1 MDKTRRAVLYA
12 ILAAALYAIN
22 IPISKILL
30 LQVPPTMMAA
40 LLYLGAG
47 LGLFI
52 CGLFSK
58 KSAENEPL
66 TKHELPYT
74 LAMIFL
80 DILAPIFLMLGVK
93 LTSPANASLLNNF
106 EIVATSM
113 IAFLVFKETMSKK
126 LSAAII
132 LVTLAR
138 AALSFEGFD
147 SFDFN
152 KGSIYVLAAASCWGL
167 ENNCTRMLSSKSSIQ
182 ITTVKGIFSGL
193 GSLVIALVVG
203 EEIPGV
209 GWLIPVMLLGFVAY
223 GLSINFYIKAQKYL
237 GAAKTSAYYSI
248 APFLGAAFGMLLFRE
263 IPGPQ
268 FFVGLII
275 MAAAT
280 VLLGKDSLA

>member
-30 LQVPPTMMAA
+30 LQVPPTTMAA

-113 IAFLVFKETMSKK
+113 IAFLVFKESMSKQ

-132 LVTLAR
+132 LVTLAS

-167 ENNCTRMLSSKSSIQ
+167 ENNCTRILSSKSSIQ
-182 ITTVKGIFSGL
+182 ITTVKGIFS
-193 GSLVIALVVG
+193 
-203 EEIPGV
+203 
-209 GWLIPVMLLGFVAY
+209 
-223 GLSINFYIKAQKYL
+223 
-237 GAAKTSAYYSI
+237 
-248 APFLGAAFGMLLFRE
+248 
-263 IPGPQ
+263 
-268 FFVGLII
+268 
-275 MAAAT
+275 
-280 VLLGKDSLA
+280 